1 MARPKKGGSL
11 AEERLNPGSLI
22 EEVSMSPCSFKA
34 DLFTFELVD
43 QYPVRFDMGIPEGP
57 PLALKR
63 MIPIRNRQWQSFNEQ
78 IQQGS
83 QLLHV
88 FASLLHLPYIP
99 LELT

>member
-43 QYPVRFDMGIPEGP
+43 QYPVRFDMGVP
-57 PLALKR
+57 KR
-63 MIPIRNRQWQSFNEQ
+63 LFIAFQRM
-78 IQQGS
+78 
-83 QLLHV
+83 
-88 FASLLHLPYIP
+88 AK
-99 LELT
+99 